1 MSGKDRSMEDKN
13 ISAEVEET
21 EDTEEIK
28 VTDRRHW
35 AIGEE
40 DEEADAKDATPAVP
54 TIIDEFRDRA
64 EQAEN
69 KLQEYIDAFKGFKDE
84 QEQVRA
90 RLRRDID
97 RRVAQKFGELVGD
110 LLESLDELDLALQ
123 HAETMDS
130 AKSLIEGLSMTR
142 RRFLQTLERH
152 GVEPISPEGD
162 LFDPNIAEAL
172 RMDPVDSQ
180 ERHDRVTETLRP
192 GYRLGEYVIRP
203 ARVAV
208 GRCE

>member
-1 MSGKDRSMEDKN
+1 MSDKDRSMEDRQ
-13 ISAEVEET
+13 IDAEVE
-21 EDTEEIK
+21 DNEEIK
-28 VTDRRHW
+28 VIDRRHW
-35 AIGEE
+35 ATDEE
-40 DEEADAKDATPAVP
+40 DEEEDSTPAVP
-54 TIIDEFRDRA
+54 TIIDEFRNRA
-64 EQAEN
+64 EQAEH
-69 KLQEYIDAFKGFKDE
+69 KLQEYIDAFKVSKDE

-90 RLRRDID
+90 RLKRDVD
-97 RRVAQKFGELVGD
+97 RRVSQKFGEMVSD
-110 LLESLDELDLALQ
+110 LLESLDELDLALE
-123 HAETMDS
+123 HAEG
-130 AKSLIEGLSMTR
+130 IENANLLVEGISMTR